1 MRHDSNCRNVQHT
14 NYQQFSR
21 FLNEAHQA
29 RETPLV
35 RRESTDN
42 DSCSHHRPIAMVY
55 GERQEWENLY
65 TPEIGLTKGTI
76 FDELNLPLNY
86 TRCSDGKGGCRGW

>member
-14 NYQQFSR
+14 DYQQFSR

-29 RETPLV
+29 REGSV
-35 RRESTDN
+35 ARKESADN
-42 DSCSHHRPIAMVY
+42 GSCGRRPIAMVY

-65 TPEIGLTKGTI
+65 TPEVGLTKGTI

-86 TRCSDGKGGCRGW
+86 TGCSGGKGGCRGW